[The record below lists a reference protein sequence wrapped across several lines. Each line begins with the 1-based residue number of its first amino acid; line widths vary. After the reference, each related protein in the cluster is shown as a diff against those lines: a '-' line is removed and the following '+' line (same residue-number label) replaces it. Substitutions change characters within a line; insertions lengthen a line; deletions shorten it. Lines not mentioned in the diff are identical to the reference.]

1 RRLRLYLLL
10 LLILLTIGFLSSNT
24 FRCVFNSTDP
34 NDIQYIISGW
44 FNKLELFRFDSKLGR
59 FVGYTEFGVKV
70 AQNANNN
77 TAYLE
82 QLRHDKYRVCVYNI
96 DFWYNCIL
104 SKSVEPYGVIHTT
117 PSGGSERVLVCSVY
131 GFYPKDITV
140 TWTNNNQ
147 QITTGVI
154 NSETMPDRDWTYQL
168 HTHLEYSPSTVPH
181 CPPGTVP
188 QILSPRYCPP
198 LSPRCCSPGTG
209 LTLTRKCT
217 FPSVAFIYLYYRLFI
232 QMPRSLLGLQLTIIL
247 IID

>member
-1 RRLRLYLLL
+1 AHSTFRM
-10 LLILLTIGFLSSNT
+10 LSLSHVPLHTFSNT

-104 SKSVEPYGVIHTT
+104 SKSVTFRSVSLIHTT

-168 HTHLEYSPSTVPH
+168 HTHLEYSPSTISCVVEHISLKEPIVLDYVAI
-181 CPPGTVP
+181 GASGLVLGLV
-188 QILSPRYCPP
+188 LS
-198 LSPRCCSPGTG
+198 LAG
-209 LTLTRKCT
+209 
-217 FPSVAFIYLYYRLFI
+217 FIYYRHKSRG
-232 QMPRSLLGLQLTIIL
+232 QRSHTQI
-247 IID
+247 

>member
-1 RRLRLYLLL
+1 MKERLHS
-10 LLILLTIGFLSSNT
+10 ICIEVMGGHSNT

-168 HTHLEYSPSTVPH
+168 HTHLEYSPISYFDRS
-181 CPPGTVP
+181 GD
-188 QILSPRYCPP
+188 QISCVVEHISLKEPIVLDYVAIGASGLVLGLVLS
-198 LSPRCCSPGTG
+198 LAG
-209 LTLTRKCT
+209 
-217 FPSVAFIYLYYRLFI
+217 FIYYRHKSRG
-232 QMPRSLLGLQLTIIL
+232 QRSHTQI
-247 IID
+247 